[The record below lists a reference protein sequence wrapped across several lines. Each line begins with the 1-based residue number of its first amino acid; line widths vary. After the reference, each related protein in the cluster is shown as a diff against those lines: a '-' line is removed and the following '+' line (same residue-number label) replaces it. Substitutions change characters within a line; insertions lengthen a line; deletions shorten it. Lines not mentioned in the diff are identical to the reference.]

1 MHYGPL
7 VAKLAMAADLREED
21 VQGLIALCRSER
33 TIGAKKHIL
42 SQGDR
47 PEHVHVIL
55 EGWAARYRTLSD
67 GSRQIVAFLIP
78 GDFCD
83 LHYGALAHADHGIF
97 ALTRCRVAY
106 VSSADLEAVISAHSK
121 LTKALQWAALVDEA
135 TLREWIVNL
144 GRRDAFERIAHL
156 LCELHARMQM
166 VGLVRDNQMTFP
178 VTQSE
183 LADATG
189 LTAVHVNRTL
199 QRLRE
204 EKLIK
209 LANRNLTILD
219 LGALQTAAGFSA
231 DYLHLR
237 RRGPVAS
244 H

>member
-21 VQGLIALCRSER
+21 VQGLIALCCSER

-67 GSRQIVAFLIP
+67 GSRQIVAFLVP

-83 LHYGALAHADHGIF
+83 LHYDVLDHADHSIF

-106 VSSADLEAVISAHSK
+106 MPIAELDPLMSAHGE
-121 LTKALQWAALVDEA
+121 LARALRWGSLVDEA

-166 VGLVRDNQMTFP
+166 VGLVRDEQMPFP
-178 VTQSE
+178 ITQSE
-183 LADATG
+183 IADATG

-204 EKLIK
+204 EKLVK

-219 LGALQTAAGFSA
+219 LGALQTAAGFSG
-231 DYLHLR
+231 DFLHLK
-237 RRGPVAS
+237 RRGPRS
-244 H
+244 